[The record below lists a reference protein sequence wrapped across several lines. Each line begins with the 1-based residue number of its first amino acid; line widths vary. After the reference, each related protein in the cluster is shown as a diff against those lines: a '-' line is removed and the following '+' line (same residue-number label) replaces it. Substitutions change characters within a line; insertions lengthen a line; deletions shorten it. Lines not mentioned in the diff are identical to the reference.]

1 MTTDLTTTTGAAVIV
16 AQQGRLDF
24 NPAAVYLAGL
34 SAGSRRTMRQAL
46 DVIAGLVSGGQVDA
60 LALDWPALRFQH
72 TAAIRSKLA
81 ETYSAAT
88 ANKAL
93 SALRGVLKAAWR
105 LGQMDAETYRRAADL
120 ESVSGETLP
129 AGRSLTPGEIAALFA
144 ACASDPTAAG
154 ARDAAL
160 LALLRAGLRRE
171 EVSGVGVADFDQAG
185 ATVKV
190 HGKRNRDRLVPL
202 AGGALDAVSDWL
214 AVRGDA
220 PGALLLAVNKG
231 GRVLREGIS
240 AQAVYSILAKR
251 AAQAGVKDLSP
262 HDWRR
267 SMISDLLDAGA
278 DLATVQ
284 RLAGHSSPNT
294 TSRYDRRGE
303 AAKARAAGLL
313 HTPYRRPGVWQVNKY
328 DAARAAGRT
337 CVLSNP
343 TV

>member
-1 MTTDLTTTTGAAVIV
+1 MTTELTTTTGGAVIV
-16 AQQGRLDF
+16 ASQGRLDQ

-46 DVIAGLVSGGQVDA
+46 DVIAGLVSGGTVDA
-60 LALDWPALRFQH
+60 LGLDWPALRFGH
-72 TAAIRSKLA
+72 TAALRSRLA
-81 ETYSAAT
+81 STYSAAT
-88 ANKAL
+88 VNKML

-120 ESVSGETLP
+120 EGVTGETLP
-129 AGRSLTPGEIAALFA
+129 AGRSLTPGEIAAMFA

-154 ARDAAL
+154 ARDAAC
-160 LALLRAGLRRE
+160 LALLRAGLRRAE
-171 EVSGVGVADFDQAG
+171 IAGLQVSDFDQAG

-190 HGKRNRDRLVPL
+190 HGKGNRDRLVPL

-214 AVRGDA
+214 AVRGDV
-220 PGALLLAVNKG
+220 PGGLLLAVNKR
-231 GRVLREGIS
+231 GRVLRQSIS
-240 AQAVYSILAKR
+240 AQAVYLALEKR
-251 AAQAGVKDLSP
+251 AAQAGVLCVSP

-278 DLATVQ
+278 DLSTVQ

-303 AAKARAAGLL
+303 AAKARAVGLL
-313 HTPYRRPGVWQVNKY
+313 FTPYRPQG
-328 DAARAAGRT
+328 AR
-337 CVLSNP
+337 
-343 TV
+343 